1 MSVFNKLIAIAII
14 SAAKNGININL
25 AILAVKARAIDEV
38 ASLIEKQLPFELPF
52 SVRDILNGGSLPSNV
67 LSPQYINFAK
77 QFAPPIPEPVKA
89 KALEIV
95 TKIEEILNTIIG
107 IINTIKG
114 TLALI
119 TIPLNTIESVAST
132 VNGMLTA
139 FEQIILVLKAIPLPL
154 GAPVGVGVP
163 ANVPTG
169 FSDGLDQAG
178 QTIDALKPPVAAV
191 PDAVKKITKI
201 LNPILEILIKVD
213 VMLFSALT
221 MLIFIKSFLQPG
233 PVSQEDID
241 EISAEVNGN
250 IQESKAV
257 SPGAF
262 ISSSDDENNKLA
274 DDALL
279 ILLDP
284 NSINPYM
291 YRGFRLIIQ
300 HQSELEFQLQSNQIN
315 SSLPSR
321 RISATRIISKDNFFN
336 ETGEDIGV
344 TLYSGYPNANLSIQ
358 PKSTFS
364 FSSST
369 QVLVEEAK
377 FNIDQ
382 YLREFTGEDEEVEE
396 EDPIEVLP
404 EPTPLQTLEELVA
417 EARQNLRI
425 RGFTPQETEWVM
437 EYSNLLVQNII
448 RQMDD
453 DGLTKVEFFKQ
464 YLINMKGFSQ
474 GQADYLIN
482 LNSAYGWIVFIQ
494 SYDPNKTAEAIVLS
508 ASNIYRIAPY
518 TGS

>member
-1 MSVFNKLIAIAII
+1 MSVFNRLIAIAII

-25 AILAVKARAIDEV
+25 AILAVKARAINEV

-52 SVRDILNGGSLPSNV
+52 SVRDILNGGSLPSNI

-154 GAPVGVGVP
+154 GSPVGVGVP

-213 VMLFSALT
+213 VMLFAALQI
-221 MLIFIKSFLQPG
+221 LIFIKSFLQPG

-241 EISAEVNGN
+241 SISAEVNGN

-257 SPGAF
+257 SPGVF
-262 ISSSDDENNKLA
+262 ISSSDDESNKLA
-274 DDALL
+274 DEALL
-279 ILLDP
+279 VLLDP
-284 NSINPYM
+284 NSIKPYM

-300 HQSELEFQLQSNQIN
+300 HQSELDFQLEGTQNET
-315 SSLPSR
+315 SLPSR
-321 RISATRIISKDNFFN
+321 RIVATRVISSDNFFN

-344 TLYSGYPNANLSIQ
+344 TLYSGYPNAILSIQ

-382 YLREFTGEDEEVEE
+382 YLREFTREDEEVEE
-396 EDPIEVLP
+396 EEPIEVIP

-417 EARQNLRI
+417 EARQNLRS
-425 RGFTPQETEWVM
+425 RGFTQQETEWVM
-437 EYSNLLVQNII
+437 NDSNLLVQNIV

-453 DGLTKVEFFKQ
+453 DGVTKEQIFRQ
-464 YLINMKGFSQ
+464 YLINMRGFSQ
-474 GQADYLIN
+474 GQADYLID
-482 LNSAYGWIVFIQ
+482 LNSAYGWIFFLQEYYI
-494 SYDPNKTAEAIVLS
+494 DKTAGEVLRS
-508 ASNIYRIAPY
+508 AANIYNVSEY